1 MEIFQD
7 TVPNEINLL
16 SGNSILRP
24 RRPGQL
30 RMPGVAV
37 NIDALVENLFA
48 EPGLAGGEKTGGAAF
63 VGAAWVDTRGKKGVG
78 GPPLKGD
85 RGSDRPKRPRFPRL

>member
-48 EPGLAGGEKTGGAAF
+48 EPGLAGG
-63 VGAAWVDTRGKKGVG
+63 
-78 GPPLKGD
+78 
-85 RGSDRPKRPRFPRL
+85 